1 MSALPNKYVPVE
13 YSLLG
18 IAADLLTVMRAND
31 TVSALWDRVRE
42 DSRIRTFDRFA
53 AALTLLFAGGIL
65 VLEDGLLRQQTSR
78 TARP

>member
-1 MSALPNKYVPVE
+1 MSALPNKYVPIE

-31 TVSALWDRVRE
+31 TISALWDRVRD

-53 AALTLLFAGGIL
+53 AALTLLFAGGIVTL
-65 VLEDGLLRQQTSR
+65 DNGLLRQQTHRLS
-78 TARP
+78 PS